1 MNHNVIFYFQENTDV
16 FIREVLSILRRIF
29 SQYSVLGHGY
39 SHRDSVLGLGYSLRD
54 SEPGL
59 GYSLR
64 DSEPGL
70 GYSLKDSVLGLGY
83 SLRDSVLG
91 LGYSL
96 RYSVLGLGYSLA
108 LCVEPGH
115 GVGGVVDDLQ
125 LALLVVVPVPANY
138 KFLFKNLQN

>member
-1 MNHNVIFYFQENTDV
+1 MDFYKELLVNHNVIFYLQENTDV
-16 FIREVLSILRRIF
+16 FLREVLSILRRIF

-39 SHRDSVLGLGYSLRD
+39 SHRDSVL
-54 SEPGL
+54 GL

>member
-1 MNHNVIFYFQENTDV
+1 MDFYKELLVNHNVIFYLQENTDV
-16 FIREVLSILRRIF
+16 FLREVLSILRRIF

-39 SHRDSVLGLGYSLRD
+39 SHRDSVL
-54 SEPGL
+54 GL

-138 KFLFKNLQN
+138 KCLFQNLQN

>member
-1 MNHNVIFYFQENTDV
+1 MDFYKELLVNHNVIFYLQENTDV
-16 FIREVLSILRRIF
+16 FLREVLSILRRIF

-39 SHRDSVLGLGYSLRD
+39 SHRDSLL
-54 SEPGL
+54 GL

>member
-1 MNHNVIFYFQENTDV
+1 MDFYKELLVNHNVIFYLQENTDV
-16 FIREVLSILRRIF
+16 FLREVLSILRRIF

-39 SHRDSVLGLGYSLRD
+39 SHR
-54 SEPGL
+54 
-59 GYSLR
+59 
-64 DSEPGL
+64 
-70 GYSLKDSVLGLGY
+70 DSVLGLGY